1 MMAGV
6 IIFLDKT
13 SVPNNLTEIH
23 FFEHENQLIQFSI
36 ANMHRKHLVRSVP
49 DEAWHRTPSAPEQ
62 PKSSPWTCFICG
74 GRVQIDDDLQP
85 HHLASGYDHDAKLSP
100 EDLQDLAEAMRMSD

>member
-1 MMAGV
+1 MAGV
-6 IIFLDKT
+6 LIFLDKT
-13 SVPNNLTEIH
+13 SVPNNLTEVH
-23 FFEHENQLIQFSI
+23 FFEDDRELIRFSSVNLDRRHTLI
-36 ANMHRKHLVRSVP
+36 KVP
-49 DEAWHRTPSAPEQ
+49 DKAWHRTPSAPEQ

-100 EDLQDLAEAMRMSD
+100 EDLQTLAEGLRLSD